1 MDLDVTAAK
10 TKFQYVGEILPNN
23 ERSNAIIAQRREEE
37 QRKREEAERV
47 SYLWFSNPVEGLRD
61 KKTLTVIVYR
71 LSSNKS
77 WERRKERRRREK
89 KRKSNFVIRTMHKS
103 SLRDVKRKRSR
114 WTDSRVVCLSCSRI
128 YRATIPLKSTHYRA
142 LTLGLPDAES

>member
-47 SYLWFSNPVEGLRD
+47 SYL
-61 KKTLTVIVYR
+61 
-71 LSSNKS
+71 
-77 WERRKERRRREK
+77 
-89 KRKSNFVIRTMHKS
+89 
-103 SLRDVKRKRSR
+103 
-114 WTDSRVVCLSCSRI
+114 
-128 YRATIPLKSTHYRA
+128 
-142 LTLGLPDAES
+142 